1 MGVTQATPNG
11 APKVDM
17 LSSIIRLATRRGIA
31 LTAYRIHH
39 APIVIAHRS
48 ISLSRPHRAS
58 EESSFI
64 TGFKNS
70 PLFAQLADKPE
81 ALQVLRDFAE
91 LLGKQGAVVQVIGCV
106 MIWR

>member
-1 MGVTQATPNG
+1 
-11 APKVDM
+11 M
-17 LSSIIRLATRRGIA
+17 LSLLRVAARRVI
-31 LTAYRIHH
+31 LTSRVRY
-39 APIVIAHRS
+39 APVVTYRS
-48 ISLSRPHRAS
+48 ISVSRPVRAS

-91 LLGKQGAVVQVIGCV
+91 LLSKQGSVFWLISVVF
-106 MIWR
+106 